1 MKTPSLVT
9 ENVVRNHL
17 QAFLEHKGLDVIL
30 ADYADDASFLSDSR
44 TYRGKAEIRE
54 FFESFVAA
62 LPTQAVQQFSLRSL
76 RCEGNV
82 AHIIWSAGR
91 ELPLGTDTFVVHD
104 GKISFQTC
112 AIYMPPTV

>member
-1 MKTPSLVT
+1 MNTPSLVT
-9 ENVVRNHL
+9 ENIVRNHL
-17 QAFLEHKGLDVIL
+17 QAFLEHKGLDAIL

-44 TYRGKAEIRE
+44 TYRGKTEIRE

-62 LPTQAVQQFSLRSL
+62 LPAQAVQQFSLRSL

-82 AHIIWSAGR
+82 AHIVWSAGR

-112 AIYMPPTV
+112 AMYVPPAV